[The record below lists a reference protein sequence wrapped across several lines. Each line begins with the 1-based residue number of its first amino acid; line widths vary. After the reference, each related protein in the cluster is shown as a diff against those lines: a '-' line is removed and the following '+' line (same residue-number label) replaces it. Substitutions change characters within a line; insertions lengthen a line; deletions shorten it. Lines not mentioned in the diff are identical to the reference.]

1 MYLSDALFS
10 IKVVVAFLF
19 LIYTCKL
26 DLRERRVP
34 NKVWKYMLL
43 VFIPLD
49 VVEFLLLKYS
59 FTTFIFAIVQFLLMV
74 GFAYMLYYIGAYGG
88 ADAKALMVLAIAFPI
103 YPKILIF
110 PVLNNGFGVFSFS
123 VLSNS
128 VISAPLLLIYM
139 FFRNLTK
146 EGLKNI
152 KRDLFY
158 YFVGVKV
165 DAKSIPKFYNLL
177 EYFDG
182 DEFKRVKRGVE
193 PDLKMISRLK
203 REAEKGTID
212 RIWATPALPFL
223 IFITI
228 GFLISVF
235 VGDLLV
241 WILSLFIGKGLMF

>member
-1 MYLSDALFS
+1 MYLSDIIFS
-10 IKVVVAFLF
+10 IKVVIAFLF

-26 DLRERRVP
+26 DLKERIVP
-34 NKVWKYMLL
+34 NRVWKYMLL

-49 VVEFLLLKYS
+49 VIEFLLLKYN
-59 FTTFIFAIVQFLLMV
+59 FTILIFSIIQFLLMF
-74 GFAYMLYYIGAYGG
+74 GLAYFLYFIGACGG
-88 ADAKALMVLAIAFPI
+88 ADAKALMVLAVAFPV

-110 PVLNNGFGVFSFS
+110 PILNVGFGVFSFS

-128 VISAPLLLIYM
+128 VIFAPLLLIYI
-139 FFRNLTK
+139 FFRNLAR

-152 KRDLFY
+152 KKDFFY
-158 YFVGVKV
+158 YFIGVKV
-165 DAKSIPKFYNLL
+165 DAKNISKFYKLL

-182 DEFKRVKRGVE
+182 DEFKRVKWGVD

-203 REAEKGTID
+203 EEAEKGNVD
-212 RIWATPALPFL
+212 RVWATLYLPFL

-235 VGDLLV
+235 IGDLLV
-241 WILSLFIGKGLMF
+241 WILSTFMPVKV